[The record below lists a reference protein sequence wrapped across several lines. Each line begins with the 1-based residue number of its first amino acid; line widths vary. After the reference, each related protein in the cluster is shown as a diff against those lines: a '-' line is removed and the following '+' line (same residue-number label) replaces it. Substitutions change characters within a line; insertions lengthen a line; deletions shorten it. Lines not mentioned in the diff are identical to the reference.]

1 MTKLLAALVYTGLA
15 LMANPLAGVAADF
28 AAVAALREGDM
39 KKLVLHEAP
48 QAIADV
54 ELVDLDDQPHRLTDH
69 AGKWLVVNFWATWC
83 APCRKEMPTLSNL
96 QTAMAGEPVEVI
108 TVATGSNPVPAI
120 RKFIGEIG
128 ATNLPLYR
136 DPKQQLAREMSI
148 MGLPVTVILDPEGR
162 EVARLIGDA
171 EWDSESAVSIL
182 KAVSSGS

>member
-15 LMANPLAGVAADF
+15 LMANPLAGAAADF

-39 KKLVLHEAP
+39 KKLVLHETP

-54 ELVDLDDQPHRLTDH
+54 ELVDLEDRPHRLADH

-83 APCRKEMPTLSNL
+83 GPCRKEMPTLAHL
-96 QTAMAGEPVEVI
+96 QTLMADEPVEVI

-120 RKFIGEIG
+120 RKFIDEIG

-136 DPKQQLAREMSI
+136 DTKQQLARQMGI
-148 MGLPVTVILDPEGR
+148 MGLPVTVILDPRGQ

-171 EWDSESAVSIL
+171 DWDSESAISIL
-182 KAVSSGS
+182 KALSAGS